1 MIISADKVISC
12 KVITEA
18 VFSEKEGIAVNQTTI
33 EDIAIEG
40 LKLGNLS
47 GVESKCAELQTD
59 FAEGEDLFVISAAKF
74 ENNSV
79 KLADVIYVIKE
90 AALEDFTAR
99 LIKNASK
106 PE

>member
-1 MIISADKVISC
+1 MIISADKVISG
-12 KVITEA
+12 KVTTES
-18 VFSEKEGIAVNQTTI
+18 VFSVEKGTEVSQTTI
-33 EDIAIEG
+33 TDIAVEG
-40 LKLGNLS
+40 LRLDNLA

-59 FAEGEDLFVISAAKF
+59 FAEGDDLFVISTGKF
-74 ENNSV
+74 EKGSI
-79 KLADVIYVIKE
+79 KIADVIYVIKE